1 MRVLFLLHHCLLLLG
16 SEFAVRVIIGPLM
29 LASFVMHILFGCC
42 LHQICGSEW
51 DARTTVAE
59 NASDC
64 GLHHNDHSGQDSG
77 EHQCPDDNCRGC
89 QCVFTRAETESGCE
103 SWADTALAAIPAY
116 GCEANLSSDGR
127 NRAVRSRHGVLTS
140 TVGVYLLHQRFL
152 L

>member
-1 MRVLFLLHHCLLLLG
+1 MRVI
-16 SEFAVRVIIGPLM
+16 VVPLM

-42 LHQICGSEW
+42 LQRVCGSEW

-64 GLHHNDHSGQDSG
+64 GLHHGDHSGQDSG

-89 QCVFTRAETESGCE
+89 QCAFTRAETATGCQ
-103 SWADTALAAIPAY
+103 SWAGITLAAILAD
-116 GCEANLSSDGR
+116 GCVPNLSSDGR
-127 NRAVRSRHGVLTS
+127 NCAVRSRHGFLTS